1 MADTQ
6 RSSVLFSVRE
16 QILSGD
22 LNRLQKLASR
32 EAQDVLLRGA
42 LRDSFTSS
50 LGIPVNPGYTGTPG
64 EALLPSIPRGTVGGI
79 NVTTGSF
86 ALTVLAGQVDFEVD
100 TSDVDAS
107 DLQVARWGNT
117 NLTINPDSSQ
127 YRVDLII
134 ATPAEVPS
142 NFQSRNILLD
152 PNARTIA
159 PQNVYKTQ
167 DPLATISVVTGV
179 PGVLQAPAC
188 PTGSV
193 ALWEVVTNN
202 TDADA
207 TAYRFI
213 RRVWRRVESLGT
225 VHGILEGCVPVQNG
239 VADEGTSLI
248 PYLPSVSDPAN
259 GSPVHRAIIDGEL
272 IVWPAQTGLEI
283 YAAPDQ
289 NADPTAVAA
298 GTFDTPF
305 YWYLAGGR
313 WAPQNG
319 FPVVGTLTFAPL
331 RLIASLTPP
340 AYGRASAALQVGGQ
354 AVPAAG
360 TLYIGIGFISGASL
374 GCYKGC
380 RIVDDWVYP
389 LTSQYAYAGLG
400 PSTAAIGPFP
410 QFTEAAVAPPSSTG
424 TVAIHT
430 PAPSTAC
437 DLSLTTSAA
446 SGGSQSVIFWGGSGG
461 DGNQE
466 LLEVQSASGAA
477 AWVQQRLA
485 LPNPGYTGFAYAAS
499 AGGTQSM
506 VLAAIG
512 YNMNARRIGR

>member
-1 MADTQ
+1 MPDTQ
-6 RSSVLFSVRE
+6 RSSVIFNSRE
-16 QILSGD
+16 QILSND
-22 LNRLQKLASR
+22 LNRVQTLVSR
-32 EAQDVLLRGA
+32 DAQNVLLKGA
-42 LRDSFTSS
+42 LRDSFTNN

-64 EALLPSIPRGTVGGI
+64 EALLPSVPRGTVGGI
-79 NVTTGSF
+79 NVVTNSF
-86 ALTVLAGQVDFEVD
+86 TFTMLAGQVDFEVD
-100 TSDVDAS
+100 TIAVDDS
-107 DLQVARWGNT
+107 DLQIARWADT
-117 NLTINPDSSQ
+117 PLTINPDPSQ
-127 YRVDLII
+127 YRIDLII
-134 ATPAEVPS
+134 ATPNEVQS
-142 NFQSRNILLD
+142 DLQSRNVLLN
-152 PNARTIA
+152 PSTRSIA

-167 DPLATISVVTGV
+167 DPTATITVVTGT
-179 PGVLQAPAC
+179 PGVLQAPPC
-188 PTGSV
+188 PDGSV

-207 TAYRFI
+207 TTYRFI
-213 RRVWRRVESLGT
+213 RRVWRRVESFGT
-225 VHGILEGCVPVQNG
+225 VHGIHEGCVPLQNG

-380 RIVDDWVYP
+380 RIVGDWVYP
-389 LTSQYAYAGLG
+389 MTSQYPYSGIG

-410 QFTEAAVAPPSSTG
+410 QFTEAAIAPPASTG
-424 TVAIHT
+424 TVSIHA

-437 DLSLTTSAA
+437 DLSLTTSA
-446 SGGSQSVIFWGGSGG
+446 SGGSQAILFWNGSGG
-461 DGNQE
+461 DGDQI
-466 LLEVQSASGAA
+466 LLGAISSAGNA
-477 AWVQQRLA
+477 AWAQAKLA
-485 LPNPGYTGFAYAAS
+485 LPNPGYNTFAYASS
-499 AGGTQSM
+499 AGGDQNM
-506 VLAAIG
+506 IVAAIA
-512 YNMNARRIGR
+512 YNMNVKRIGC